1 MLRKFLVPLS
11 AAALVAL
18 PATEASATS
27 TAPAKARAQV
37 VKVVAGSPSEF
48 RFTLSKKTVKPGVVL
63 FKITNKGQL
72 PHDFKIAGKR
82 TPLLQHGKT
91 KTLRVVFK
99 KVKKYPYLCTV
110 SGHAAAGMKGVLRV
124 KK

>member
-1 MLRKFLVPLS
+1 MLRKILVPLV
-11 AAALVAL
+11 ALTVIAL
-18 PATEASATS
+18 PATDAQAQPTK
-27 TAPAKARAQV
+27 TRAQV
-37 VKVVAGSPSEF
+37 VKVTAGSPSEF
-48 RFTLSKKTVKPGVVL
+48 RFALSRKTVKPGVVL

-99 KVKKYPYLCTV
+99 KVKTYPYLCTV

>member
-1 MLRKFLVPLS
+1 MLGKLLVSLV
-11 AAALVAL
+11 AAAVIAL
-18 PATEASATS
+18 PATDAQAQPTK
-27 TAPAKARAQV
+27 TRAQV
-37 VKVVAGSPSEF
+37 VKVTAGSPSEF
-48 RFTLSKKTVKPGVVL
+48 RFALSKKTVRRGVVL
-63 FKITNKGQL
+63 FKITNKGML

-91 KTLRVVFK
+91 KTLRIVFK
-99 KVKKYPYLCTV
+99 KVKRYPYLCTV

>member
-1 MLRKFLVPLS
+1 MLRKILVPLV
-11 AAALVAL
+11 ALTVIAL
-18 PATEASATS
+18 PATDAQAQPTK
-27 TAPAKARAQV
+27 TRAQV
-37 VKVVAGSPSEF
+37 VKVTAGSPSEF